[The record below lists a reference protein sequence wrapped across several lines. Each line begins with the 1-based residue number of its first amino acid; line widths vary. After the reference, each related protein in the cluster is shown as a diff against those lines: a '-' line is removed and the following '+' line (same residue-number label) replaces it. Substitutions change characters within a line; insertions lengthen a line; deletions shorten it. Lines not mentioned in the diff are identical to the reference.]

1 MYHKYKYIYHK
12 YKYIYHKYRYDHAN
26 QSYYTIPNTT
36 FHTEDSTGWQVMLF
50 HYHRSKDLREYHKYK
65 DKQTKTGAIIHT
77 DKYKYK
83 IDKKKLF
90 FNVT

>member
-1 MYHKYKYIYHK
+1 MYHKYKYTK
-12 YKYIYHKYRYDHAN
+12 
-26 QSYYTIPNTT
+26 NT
-36 FHTEDSTGWQVMLF
+36 DMIMQID
-50 HYHRSKDLREYHKYK
+50 KYHKYK

-83 IDKKKLF
+83 IDKKLF